1 MNTGKDYYPYFST
14 AVIFGPLEDNMQLN
28 ITDFTTCLDDTM
40 QWMLKLEISTVCY
53 CKMFRVRLHEVI
65 HMNTLGSLTWCW
77 RHVSGRIGY
86 VKLRVILLWFNPCL
100 SCYIHY
106 KDSTVT
112 FYNYRTWIRL
122 PVIWDLK
129 NYGWC
134 KSNFIEFNWF
144 YCGVFTVPNRII
156 WLGT

>member
-1 MNTGKDYYPYFST
+1 MSTDKDSYPYLST

-28 ITDFTTCLDDTM
+28 ITDFTTFPDDKM
-40 QWMLKLEISTVCY
+40 QWMLKLEISRVCY

-86 VKLRVILLWFNPCL
+86 VKLKVILLWFNPCL

>member
-1 MNTGKDYYPYFST
+1 M
-14 AVIFGPLEDNMQLN
+14 IFGSLEDNIHLN
-28 ITDFTTCLDDTM
+28 ITNFTTCLDDTM

-53 CKMFRVRLHEVI
+53 CRMFRVRLHDLI
-65 HMNTLGSLTWCW
+65 HKYTLGSLTWCW

-86 VKLRVILLWFNPCL
+86 VKLKVILLWFNPCP
-100 SCYIHY
+100 SCYFRS

-112 FYNYRTWIRL
+112 FYNNRMWIRL
-122 PVIWDLK
+122 PVVWDLK

-144 YCGVFTVPNRII
+144 YCGVSTVPNHII

>member
-1 MNTGKDYYPYFST
+1 M
-14 AVIFGPLEDNMQLN
+14 IFGSLEDNMHLN
-28 ITDFTTCLDDTM
+28 ITNFTTCLDDTM

-53 CKMFRVRLHEVI
+53 CRMFRVRLHDLI
-65 HMNTLGSLTWCW
+65 QKYTLGSLTWCW

-86 VKLRVILLWFNPCL
+86 VKLKVILLWFNPCL

-122 PVIWDLK
+122 PVIWELK

-156 WLGT
+156 WLKT

>member
-1 MNTGKDYYPYFST
+1 MNTDKDYYPYFSI

-28 ITDFTTCLDDTM
+28 ITDFTTFPDDKM
-40 QWMLKLEISTVCY
+40 QWMLKLEISRVCY

-77 RHVSGRIGY
+77 GHVSGRIGY
-86 VKLRVILLWFNPCL
+86 VKLKVILLWFNPCL

-122 PVIWDLK
+122 PVIWRFEELWLMQIK
-129 NYGWC
+129 
-134 KSNFIEFNWF
+134 FH
-144 YCGVFTVPNRII
+144 RI
-156 WLGT
+156 

>member
-1 MNTGKDYYPYFST
+1 MNTDKDYYPYLST

-28 ITDFTTCLDDTM
+28 ITDFTTFPDDKM
-40 QWMLKLEISTVCY
+40 QWMLKLEISRVCY
-53 CKMFRVRLHEVI
+53 CRMFRVRLHEVI

-86 VKLRVILLWFNPCL
+86 VKLKVILLWFNPCL

-144 YCGVFTVPNRII
+144 YCGVFTVPNHII

>member
-1 MNTGKDYYPYFST
+1 MNTDKDYPYLST
-14 AVIFGPLEDNMQLN
+14 AVIFGPLEDNMQLH
-28 ITDFTTCLDDTM
+28 ITDFTTFPDDKM
-40 QWMLKLEISTVCY
+40 QWMLKLEISRVCY

-86 VKLRVILLWFNPCL
+86 VKLKVILLWFNPYL

-122 PVIWDLK
+122 PVIWELK

-156 WLGT
+156 WLKT

>member
-1 MNTGKDYYPYFST
+1 MNTDKDYYPYLST

-28 ITDFTTCLDDTM
+28 ITDFTTFPDDTM
-40 QWMLKLEISTVCY
+40 QWMLKLEISRVCY

-86 VKLRVILLWFNPCL
+86 VKLKVILLWFNPCL

-122 PVIWDLK
+122 PVIWELK

-134 KSNFIEFNWF
+134 KSNFSEFNWF

-156 WLGT
+156 WLKT

>member
-1 MNTGKDYYPYFST
+1 M
-14 AVIFGPLEDNMQLN
+14 IFGSLEDNIHLN
-28 ITDFTTCLDDTM
+28 ITNFTTCLDDTM

-53 CKMFRVRLHEVI
+53 CRMFRVRLHDLI
-65 HMNTLGSLTWCW
+65 HKYTLGSLTWCW

-86 VKLRVILLWFNPCL
+86 VKLKVILLWFNPCL

-144 YCGVFTVPNRII
+144 YCGVSTVPNHII

>member
-1 MNTGKDYYPYFST
+1 M
-14 AVIFGPLEDNMQLN
+14 IFGSLEDNMHLN
-28 ITDFTTCLDDTM
+28 ITNFTTCLDDTM

-53 CKMFRVRLHEVI
+53 CRMFRVRLHDLI
-65 HMNTLGSLTWCW
+65 QKYTLGSLTWCW

-86 VKLRVILLWFNPCL
+86 VKLKVILLWFNPCL

-144 YCGVFTVPNRII
+144 YCGVSTVPNHII

>member
-86 VKLRVILLWFNPCL
+86 VKLKVILLWFNPCL

-122 PVIWDLK
+122 PVIWELK
-129 NYGWC
+129 NNDWC
-134 KSNFIEFNWF
+134 KPNFIESNWF

-156 WLGT
+156 WLGK

>member
-1 MNTGKDYYPYFST
+1 MNTDKDYYPYLST

-28 ITDFTTCLDDTM
+28 ITDFTTFPDDTM
-40 QWMLKLEISTVCY
+40 QWMLKLEISRVCY

-86 VKLRVILLWFNPCL
+86 VKLKVILLWFNPCL

-122 PVIWDLK
+122 PVIWELK
-129 NYGWC
+129 NNGWC
-134 KSNFIEFNWF
+134 KPNFIESNWF

-156 WLGT
+156 WLGK

>member
-1 MNTGKDYYPYFST
+1 M
-14 AVIFGPLEDNMQLN
+14 IFGPLEDNMQLT
-28 ITDFTTCLDDTM
+28 ITDFTTFPDDKM
-40 QWMLKLEISTVCY
+40 QWMLKLEISRVCY
-53 CKMFRVRLHEVI
+53 CKRFRVRLHEVI

-86 VKLRVILLWFNPCL
+86 VKLKVILLWFNPCL

-122 PVIWDLK
+122 PVIWELK

-156 WLGT
+156 WLKT

>member
-1 MNTGKDYYPYFST
+1 M
-14 AVIFGPLEDNMQLN
+14 IFGPLEDNMQLN
-28 ITDFTTCLDDTM
+28 ITDFTTFPDDKM
-40 QWMLKLEISTVCY
+40 QWMLKLEISRVCY

-86 VKLRVILLWFNPCL
+86 VKLKVILLWFNPCL

-122 PVIWDLK
+122 PVIWELK

-156 WLGT
+156 WLKT

>member
-1 MNTGKDYYPYFST
+1 M
-14 AVIFGPLEDNMQLN
+14 IFGPLEDNMQLN
-28 ITDFTTCLDDTM
+28 ITDFTTFPDDKM
-40 QWMLKLEISTVCY
+40 QWMLKLEISRVCY
-53 CKMFRVRLHEVI
+53 CKRFRVRLHEVI

-86 VKLRVILLWFNPCL
+86 VKLKVILLWFNPCL

-122 PVIWDLK
+122 PVIWELK

-156 WLGT
+156 WLKT

>member
-1 MNTGKDYYPYFST
+1 M
-14 AVIFGPLEDNMQLN
+14 IFGPLEDNMQLN
-28 ITDFTTCLDDTM
+28 ITDFTTFPDDKM
-40 QWMLKLEISTVCY
+40 QWMLKLEISRVCY
-53 CKMFRVRLHEVI
+53 CKRFRVRLHEVI

-86 VKLRVILLWFNPCL
+86 VKLKVILLWFNPCL
-100 SCYIHY
+100 SCYIHD

-122 PVIWDLK
+122 PVIWELK

-156 WLGT
+156 WLKT

>member
-1 MNTGKDYYPYFST
+1 MNTDKDYYPYLST

-28 ITDFTTCLDDTM
+28 ITDFTTFPDDKM
-40 QWMLKLEISTVCY
+40 QWMLKLEISRVCY

-77 RHVSGRIGY
+77 RHLSGRIGY
-86 VKLRVILLWFNPCL
+86 VKLKVILLWFNPCL

-122 PVIWDLK
+122 PVIWELK

-144 YCGVFTVPNRII
+144 YCRVFTVPNRII
-156 WLGT
+156 WLCK

>member
-1 MNTGKDYYPYFST
+1 MNTDKDYYPYFST

-28 ITDFTTCLDDTM
+28 ITDFTTFPDDKM
-40 QWMLKLEISTVCY
+40 QWMLKLEISRVCY

-86 VKLRVILLWFNPCL
+86 VKLKVILLWFNPCL

-122 PVIWDLK
+122 PVIWELK

-156 WLGT
+156 WLGK

>member
-1 MNTGKDYYPYFST
+1 MNTDKDYYPYLST

-28 ITDFTTCLDDTM
+28 ITDFTTFQDDKV
-40 QWMLKLEISTVCY
+40 QWMLKLEISRVCY

-77 RHVSGRIGY
+77 RHLSGRIGY
-86 VKLRVILLWFNPCL
+86 VKLKVILLWFNPCL

-122 PVIWDLK
+122 PVIWELK

-144 YCGVFTVPNRII
+144 YCRVFTVPNRII

>member
-1 MNTGKDYYPYFST
+1 M
-14 AVIFGPLEDNMQLN
+14 IFRPLEDNMQLN
-28 ITDFTTCLDDTM
+28 ITDFTTFPDDKM
-40 QWMLKLEISTVCY
+40 QWTLKLEISRVCY
-53 CKMFRVRLHEVI
+53 CKRFRVRLHEVI

-86 VKLRVILLWFNPCL
+86 VKLKVILLWFNPCL

-122 PVIWDLK
+122 PVIWELK

-144 YCGVFTVPNRII
+144 YCGVSTVPNHII

>member
-1 MNTGKDYYPYFST
+1 MNTDKDYYPYLST

-28 ITDFTTCLDDTM
+28 ITDFTTFPDDKM
-40 QWMLKLEISTVCY
+40 QWMLKLEISRVCY

-86 VKLRVILLWFNPCL
+86 VKLKVILLWFNPCL

-122 PVIWDLK
+122 PVIWELK

-156 WLGT
+156 WLKT